1 MQILQNKQDNEIT
14 IEKIYDGASSFADQ
28 ISAKTY
34 FGNPVNVT
42 PSGQD
47 LKVQGTRVQLKVVED
62 EINNLKQEEKINSQV
77 VKETY

>member
-1 MQILQNKQDNEIT
+1 VLGKRIACVKQQQYLEVTGTPQQLQVIRENIEHYMQILQNKQDNEIT

-42 PSGQD
+42 PSG
-47 LKVQGTRVQLKVVED
+47 
-62 EINNLKQEEKINSQV
+62 
-77 VKETY
+77 